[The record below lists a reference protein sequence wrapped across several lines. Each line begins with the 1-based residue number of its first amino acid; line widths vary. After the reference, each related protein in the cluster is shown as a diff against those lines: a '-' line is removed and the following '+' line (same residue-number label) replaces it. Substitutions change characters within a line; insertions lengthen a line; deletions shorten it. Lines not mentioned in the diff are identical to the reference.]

1 MKFQHA
7 VRVRPALTALAATV
21 SLGALASPALA
32 HVDRRAAEFR
42 GGYQLQL
49 NAPHKLL
56 GT

>member
-21 SLGALASPALA
+21 ALGAVASPALA
-32 HVDRRAAEFR
+32 HVDRRAAQFR
-42 GGYQLQL
+42 ARYQLQL
-49 NAPHKLL
+49 NPAHKLL